1 MQLVKL
7 INLKKNSIKLTEY
20 VLVVLAFLNSTWLQ
34 EVEAL
39 HKSLERQQKSLA
51 KQRKMSNAM
60 ITPSNSS
67 FNVETQDMETSERNY
82 EKQQTKARN
91 MTTKTTTY
99 NNSSEEVPITSQK
112 SSFAS
117 VC

>member
-1 MQLVKL
+1 
-7 INLKKNSIKLTEY
+7 
-20 VLVVLAFLNSTWLQ
+20 
-34 EVEAL
+34 
-39 HKSLERQQKSLA
+39 
-51 KQRKMSNAM
+51 MSNAM

-117 VC
+117 STYSLSTFDNDLSKKHKAKSDGISGTESIGASNGLRNKYIPSNKR